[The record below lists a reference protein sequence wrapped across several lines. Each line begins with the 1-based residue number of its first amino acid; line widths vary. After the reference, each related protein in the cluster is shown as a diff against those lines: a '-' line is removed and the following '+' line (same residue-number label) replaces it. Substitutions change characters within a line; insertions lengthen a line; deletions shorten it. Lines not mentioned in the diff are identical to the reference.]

1 MTKNIASVTGASSG
15 MGREFVLQ
23 IAAKY
28 GKLDEIWAIA
38 RREELLWQLQGEAAL
53 PVRILTMDL
62 AQEESIKR
70 LMALLATE
78 NPRIRILVNSAGCGR
93 IGNFFGSSYEGVL
106 SMINVNCKA
115 LTAVTYACL
124 PYMPMGSRILML
136 ASSAAFAPQPGFAVY
151 AASKAYVLSFSRAL
165 RVECQEQG
173 LTVTAVCPG
182 PVDTE
187 FFDHA
192 GDNAKM
198 SAVKKLTM
206 AKPVPVV
213 KRALF
218 DAARGHELS
227 VYGLPMKG
235 SLVAAKLIP
244 HHLLV
249 PAMNKILNRRSRDSE

>member
-1 MTKNIASVTGASSG
+1 MTKNIAIVTGASSG

-124 PYMPMGSRILML
+124 PCPW
-136 ASSAAFAPQPGFAVY
+136 AV
-151 AASKAYVLSFSRAL
+151 
-165 RVECQEQG
+165 
-173 LTVTAVCPG
+173 
-182 PVDTE
+182 
-187 FFDHA
+187 
-192 GDNAKM
+192 
-198 SAVKKLTM
+198 
-206 AKPVPVV
+206 
-213 KRALF
+213 
-218 DAARGHELS
+218 
-227 VYGLPMKG
+227 G
-235 SLVAAKLIP
+235 SLCWLP
-244 HHLLV
+244 LQLLR
-249 PAMNKILNRRSRDSE
+249 PSRDSRCMQPARRMCSAFPGHFGWNVWSRGSR

>member
-1 MTKNIASVTGASSG
+1 M
-15 MGREFVLQ
+15 
-23 IAAKY
+23 
-28 GKLDEIWAIA
+28 
-38 RREELLWQLQGEAAL
+38 
-53 PVRILTMDL
+53 
-62 AQEESIKR
+62 
-70 LMALLATE
+70 
-78 NPRIRILVNSAGCGR
+78 
-93 IGNFFGSSYEGVL
+93 
-106 SMINVNCKA
+106 
-115 LTAVTYACL
+115 
-124 PYMPMGSRILML
+124 
-136 ASSAAFAPQPGFAVY
+136 
-151 AASKAYVLSFSRAL
+151 LSFSRAL

>member
-1 MTKNIASVTGASSG
+1 
-15 MGREFVLQ
+15 
-23 IAAKY
+23 
-28 GKLDEIWAIA
+28 
-38 RREELLWQLQGEAAL
+38 
-53 PVRILTMDL
+53 MDL
-62 AQEESIKR
+62 AHEESIKR

-124 PYMPMGSRILML
+124 LTCPWAVGSLCWLPLQLLRP
-136 ASSAAFAPQPGFAVY
+136 SRDSAVY

-206 AKPVPVV
+206 AKTG
-213 KRALF
+213 
-218 DAARGHELS
+218 ARW
-227 VYGLPMKG
+227 
-235 SLVAAKLIP
+235 
-244 HHLLV
+244 
-249 PAMNKILNRRSRDSE
+249 